1 MAELKQLAR
10 RIFQETISAIDIPE
24 AMRRKLR
31 RAGQVLCLDNVEV
44 SLPAFANVRVV
55 AIGKAAHAMVEGL
68 ASLLGREHPLE
79 GIVAAPTPP
88 LVAMSGMKYFVAGH
102 PTPDIQSWK
111 AAESILAL
119 LRECDEKTV
128 VFFLLSGGGSALVEL
143 PLDGRQTLEDV
154 RQLHRALVTCGAPIE
169 AINTIRKHV
178 SAVKGGRLA
187 VAAGRAMKITLA
199 VSDVPVGKESALAS
213 GPTLPDLTTIAD
225 MQPVIEKFALR
236 DKLPASLLR
245 WMDEGEMPETPKEG
259 DAAFANAHFSL
270 LLGLDDLFHP
280 AHHATEAKGF
290 VACCDN
296 TTDDWPVE
304 KAAEYLL
311 AQLEEVRRANPGK
324 RVAVI
329 ADGEVS
335 SPVRGKGIGGRN
347 AAFVLA
353 CVKKIA
359 GKKIAVLSAGT
370 DGVDGNSPAAGAVAD
385 GETLE
390 RGQAIGL
397 NARYMFRE
405 SDSYS
410 YFARLGDTIITGPTG
425 NNLRDLRIL
434 LAEAEEKKQKNRPYR
449 RGW

>member
-10 RIFQETISAIDIPE
+10 RIFQETISAIDIPK
-24 AMRRKLR
+24 AMQRKLR
-31 RAGQVLCLDNVEV
+31 RSEAVLCLDIAEV
-44 SLPAFANVRVV
+44 NLSAFTKVRVIG
-55 AIGKAAHAMVEGL
+55 IGKAAHAMVEGL
-68 ASLLGREHPLE
+68 ASLLGREYPLE

-88 LVAMSGMKYFVAGH
+88 LVAIAGMKYFVGGH
-102 PTPDIQSWK
+102 PTPDDQSWK

-119 LRECDEKTV
+119 LSECDEKTV
-128 VFFLLSGGGSALVEL
+128 VFFLLSGGGSALAEL

-169 AINTIRKHV
+169 AMNTVRKHV

-187 VAAGRAMKITLA
+187 LTSGRSTKITLA

-213 GPTLPDLTTIAD
+213 GPTLPDPTTIAD
-225 MQPVIEKFALR
+225 VRCVIEEFALR
-236 DKLPASLLR
+236 DQLPAALLR
-245 WMDEGEMPETPKEG
+245 WIDEGQMPETPKKG
-259 DAAFANAHFSL
+259 DPAFTNAHFSL

-296 TTDDWPVE
+296 ATDDWPVE

-311 AQLEEVRRANPGK
+311 AQLEEVRRANPGQ

-335 SPVRGKGIGGRN
+335 SPVRGKGVGGRN

-390 RGQAIGL
+390 RGRAIGL

-410 YFARLGDTIITGPTG
+410 YFARLGDTILTGPTG

-434 LAEAEEKKQKNRPYR
+434 LADAEEKKLKRT
-449 RGW
+449 

>member
-1 MAELKQLAR
+1 LLK
-10 RIFQETISAIDIPE
+10 
-24 AMRRKLR
+24 
-31 RAGQVLCLDNVEV
+31 
-44 SLPAFANVRVV
+44 
-55 AIGKAAHAMVEGL
+55 
-68 ASLLGREHPLE
+68 
-79 GIVAAPTPP
+79 
-88 LVAMSGMKYFVAGH
+88 
-102 PTPDIQSWK
+102 
-111 AAESILAL
+111 
-119 LRECDEKTV
+119 ECDEKTV

-143 PLDGRQTLEDV
+143 PLDSAQKLEDV
-154 RQLHRALVTCGAPIE
+154 RQLHRTLVTCGAPIE
-169 AINTIRKHV
+169 AMNTVRKHV

-199 VSDVPVGKESALAS
+199 VSDVPVGKESVLAS
-213 GPTLPDLTTIAD
+213 GPTLPDPSTIEDA
-225 MQPVIEKFALR
+225 QRVIDEFSLR
-236 DKLPASLLR
+236 EKLPAALLR
-245 WMDEGEMPETPKEG
+245 WIDEGQMPETPKEG
-259 DAAFANAHFSL
+259 HPAFRNAHFSL

-296 TTDDWPVE
+296 ATDDWPVE

-311 AQLEEVRRANPGK
+311 GQLEEVRRAHPGQ

-335 SPVRGKGIGGRN
+335 SPVKGKGIGGRN

-370 DGVDGNSPAAGAVAD
+370 DGVDGNSPAAGAIAD

-410 YFARLGDTIITGPTG
+410 YFARLGDTIVTGPTG

-434 LAEAEEKKQKNRPYR
+434 LAEAEEKKT
-449 RGW
+449 

>member
-24 AMRRKLR
+24 AMQRKLR
-31 RAGQVLCLDNVEV
+31 RAGAVLCFDNAEV
-44 SLPAFANVRVV
+44 NLRSFTSARVI

-68 ASLLGREHPLE
+68 ASLLGREYPLA

-88 LVAMSGMKYFVAGH
+88 LVAIAGMKYFVGGH

-119 LRECDEKTV
+119 LRGCDEKTV

-143 PLDGRQTLEDV
+143 PLDGRQTLEEV

-169 AINTIRKHV
+169 AMNTVRKHV

-213 GPTLPDLTTIAD
+213 GPTLPDPTTITD
-225 MQPVIEKFALR
+225 MRPVLEKFALR

-245 WMDEGEMPETPKEG
+245 WMDEGQMPETPKED

-296 TTDDWPVE
+296 ATDDWPVE

-311 AQLEEVRRANPGK
+311 AQLEEVRRANPGQ

-385 GETLE
+385 GETFE

-434 LAEAEEKKQKNRPYR
+434 LADAEEKKQKNRP
-449 RGW
+449 